1 VLRAIG
7 EAPARLESLDVFRGL
22 TIAAMILVSTP
33 GTWTAV
39 YAPLDH
45 AIWNGWTPTD
55 LVFPF
60 LLFAMGAAV
69 PFALSRRRG
78 DPRRVRRHVLRRA
91 ALLFALGLL
100 LNAIETAPPL
110 NLETF
115 RIPGVLQR
123 IALVYGAAAA
133 LTERTS
139 LRTQMLAALAGL
151 SGYWALLT
159 LVPVPGVGSGVLTPE
174 GNLASY
180 VDRALLGRHLLTPVY
195 DPEGLLSTIPAIV
208 TALAGVFA
216 GAWLKEGGGR
226 RRTLMLWS
234 AGFAAMVAGFAWNR
248 VLPINKNLWTSSFAL
263 FSAGLAAQTIAICH
277 WLVDTLRWHA
287 WSRPLAAYGRNT
299 LAVYFLSVGFDAVLT
314 RWRIGDGSL
323 KGVLYR
329 TGFASWLR
337 PCCGAE
343 AASLAYAIVYVALW
357 GFVLFELH
365 RRRIFI
371 GV

>member
-1 VLRAIG
+1 
-7 EAPARLESLDVFRGL
+7 
-22 TIAAMILVSTP
+22 
-33 GTWTAV
+33 V
-39 YAPLDH
+39 Y
-45 AIWNGWTPTD
+45 
-55 LVFPF
+55 PF